1 MFEEIFYEVVDGFRC
16 TVCGETFESEVA
28 YCDGS
33 LDCAMSDGE
42 SLVPFTGTASFMACI
57 D

>member
-16 TVCGETFESEVA
+16 TICGETFESEVL

-42 SLVPFTGTASFMACI
+42 SLVPFTGTASFMFCV